1 MAEANTER
9 MEAITKGLATKSD
22 KIRALTAAGGY
33 SRRQIADFLKTIPQH
48 VRNVQVQNERKT
60 EAPPQSTHI
69 ELGAGGRIV
78 IPAAIREAMGLKEGD
93 RLVVRFEDGELRLM
107 TKQLALERMREL
119 VRKHVPPGVSLVD
132 ELIADRRREAAQ
144 EEAEIR
150 KAISKGKQ
158 K

>member
-1 MAEANTER
+1 MAEASTEQ
-9 MEAITKGLATKSD
+9 MEAITRGLTTKSD

-48 VRNVQVQNERKT
+48 VRNVQVHSERKP

-69 ELGAGGRIV
+69 ELGVGGRVV
-78 IPAAIREAMGLKEGD
+78 IPAAIREAMGVKEGD
-93 RLVVRFEDGELRLM
+93 RLVVRFEDGELTLM
-107 TKQLALERMREL
+107 SKQLALERMREL
-119 VRKHVPPGVSLVD
+119 VRKYVPPGVSLVD
-132 ELIADRRREAAQ
+132 ELIADRRREAAL

-150 KAISKGKQ
+150 QTGSKGKQ